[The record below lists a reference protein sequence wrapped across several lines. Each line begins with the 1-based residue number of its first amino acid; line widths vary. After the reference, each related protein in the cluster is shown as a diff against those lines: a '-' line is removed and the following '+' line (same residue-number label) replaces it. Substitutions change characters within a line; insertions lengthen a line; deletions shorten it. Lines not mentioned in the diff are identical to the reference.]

1 MKMTEERRRGKQ
13 KMAEM
18 TAVPEIIPGEPA
30 EMKAEGHKEAER
42 RAVRTRIKMEIPEA
56 EAAEMREIIPA
67 AIRKKAARVQ
77 WRAEAQILVKILEA
91 AEIPEAE
98 EIRKAAEIRKTAER
112 IRIPVE
118 KIRNQ

>member
-1 MKMTEERRRGKQ
+1 
-13 KMAEM
+13 MAGM

-30 EMKAEGHKEAER
+30 EMKAEEHKEAER

-56 EAAEMREIIPA
+56 EAAEMREEIPA
-67 AIRKKAARVQ
+67 AIREKAARVQ
-77 WRAEAQILVKILEA
+77 RRAEAQILVKILET

-98 EIRKAAEIRKTAER
+98 EIRKAAEIRKTAEK

-118 KIRNQ
+118 RIRNQ

>member
-56 EAAEMREIIPA
+56 AEMKEIIPA
-67 AIRKKAARVQ
+67 AIREKAARVQ
-77 WRAEAQILVKILEA
+77 RRAEAQILVKILET

-98 EIRKAAEIRKTAER
+98 EIRKAAEIRKTAEK

-118 KIRNQ
+118 RIRNQ